1 MTRQK
6 ALPAKADAPPPAAT
20 ATDDETRH
28 LKIAQA
34 LIRPSTLA
42 ANTISTL
49 RLAGDQA
56 DVVSLTVALREQQ
69 ALVSKGDLSRAE
81 GMLIAQAHTLDALF
95 CKLTHRAT
103 LNMGEYLDAAER
115 YMRLALRAQAQCAR
129 TLETLATVKNPPVL
143 IAKQAN
149 IANGPQQ
156 VNNGIAPAA
165 EPLRAGET
173 ENPQNRLLEQDHGEH
188 RLDTGTASAA
198 SGADPAMAALGESD
212 RAEVRRR

>member
-28 LKIAQA
+28 FKIAQA

-42 ANTISTL
+42 AKTISTL

-69 ALVSKGDLSRAE
+69 ALVSKGNLSRAE

-129 TLETLATVKNPPVL
+129 TLETLATVKNPPNPTF
-143 IAKQAN
+143 IRQAN
-149 IANGPQQ
+149 VAHGPQQ
-156 VNNGIAPAA
+156 VNNGTPVPATS
-165 EPLRAGET
+165 PRAQET
-173 ENPQNRLLEQDHGEH
+173 DNPRNKLLEQQHGGQ
-188 RLDTGTASAA
+188 LDPLTTGAA
-198 SGADPAMAALGESD
+198 SRADPALATLGEVD